1 MVQFELLDKTGPL
14 IYLHPVANTETM
26 WNENNFKDFAPSAL
40 RASNK
45 TFLM

>member
-1 MVQFELLDKTGPL
+1 MVQFKLLDKIGPL
-14 IYLHPVANTETM
+14 IHLHTVANTETM
-26 WNENNFKDFAPSAL
+26 WNENNKDFAPSAL